1 MTGTTPAAQA
11 QTIPTRGRDLLWLIP
26 FVLALLVRVWQLTY
40 HSLWLDEAFSLFWA
54 GKPAAEIVRVGL
66 ALTEDK
72 HPPLYYLLLHGWT
85 GLFGTG
91 DAAVRSLGL
100 LLGAAAV
107 LPVYGI
113 ARLLSNDSR
122 RSALLAGLFVALNP
136 FLVWYSQEARMFGP
150 ATTFGLIGL
159 YAWLRILVAG
169 AGRSHRYSQVLWP
182 AVAVLGLL
190 AACYSYLFAA
200 FLLPVAGTWWLLA
213 LARPPAVNDGQPFSR
228 RRLAWI
234 GGVTLAVSAALFL
247 PLAWSAWQV
256 AGSEAL
262 PGQPF
267 AHVAQN
273 LVTLL
278 HAYTVRQVPWSPAGV
293 TLAAVVSGLGLLLG
307 LLVGWRRVRL
317 PTGDGTG
324 SVNPTE
330 ARRPASAAPGGW
342 YLLAWLAVPLLLGNL
357 LLARDGTVFAETR
370 YFIFLAPAVAVAW
383 ARGIDGL
390 WGWRPAA
397 GAAAALA
404 LFAVTLLAL
413 PYVWHSDPAYRRED
427 WRTAAAYLNQYAG
440 FGDQVLVHVDYARLP
455 FDRYYTGR
463 AQVSAPFAVPIANED
478 QVEAQI
484 DPLAGAADTLWL
496 VLSHQEGIDP
506 ANLVRAWLGG
516 RFPLVTEQYPAGI
529 AVRGY
534 ATRYRLPAVPG
545 TAAVDVPALADG
557 RIRLA
562 GCRLDTNPVPA
573 TDEASHPPSG
583 WTHVTL
589 YWQALA
595 PLAQDYQ
602 AVVQL
607 VDGQGQVWGAG
618 MERPDSALNFY
629 PTTRWQVGEVVR
641 DDHDVNLNPM
651 VPAGEYQVNVQLRG
665 PGGDLFEPAVSC
677 GNVTVVR

>member
-1 MTGTTPAAQA
+1 MGTTPAAQA

-26 FVLALLVRVWQLTY
+26 FVLALLVRAWQLTY

-91 DAAVRSLGL
+91 DAAVRSLGV

-122 RSALLAGLFVALNP
+122 RSALLAGLFVAINP

-150 ATTFGLIGL
+150 ATTFGLVGL

-169 AGRSHRYSQVLWP
+169 TGRSHRYSQVLWP
-182 AVAVLGLL
+182 VVAVLGML

-200 FLLPVAGTWWLLA
+200 LLLPVAGLWWLMA
-213 LARPPAVNDGQPFSR
+213 WAAPPALGGAQPFDR
-228 RRLAWI
+228 RRI
-234 GGVTLAVSAALFL
+234 GWVGVVTLIVTAVLFL
-247 PLAWSAWQV
+247 PLAWSAWRV
-256 AGSEAL
+256 AGSEAV

-267 AHVAQN
+267 AN
-273 LVTLL
+273 LAHNLFTLL
-278 HAYTVRQVPWSPAGV
+278 QAYTIRQVPWPAPWV
-293 TLAAVVSGLGLLLG
+293 TLAAVVSGLALLLG
-307 LLVGWRRVRL
+307 LVAGGRML
-317 PTGDGTG
+317 PRTLRTA
-324 SVNPTE
+324 VPR
-330 ARRPASAAPGGW
+330 AQAVPGGG
-342 YLLAWLAVPLLLGNL
+342 YLLVWLGVPLLLGNL
-357 LLARDGTVFAETR
+357 LLARDSTVFAEVR
-370 YFIFLAPAVAVAW
+370 YFIFLAPALAATW
-383 ARGIDGL
+383 ARGVDWL
-390 WGWRPAA
+390 WARSRPL
-397 GAAAALA
+397 GVTAAAAL
-404 LFAVTLLAL
+404 LGITLLAL

-440 FGDQVLVHVDYARLP
+440 PGDQVIVHVDYARLP
-455 FDRYYTGR
+455 FDRYYTGQ
-463 AQVSAPFAVPIANED
+463 APVGAPFGTPIAAED

-484 DPLAGAADTLWL
+484 DPLVGAADTLWL

-506 ANLVRAWLGG
+506 ANLVQAWLGG

-534 ATRYRLPAVPG
+534 ATRYRLPAVPA

-562 GCRLDTNPVPA
+562 GCRLDTEPVPA

-607 VDGQGQVWGAG
+607 ADGQGQVWGAG
-618 MERPDSALNFY
+618 LERPDSTLHVY

-641 DDHDVNLNPM
+641 DDHDVNLNPR

-665 PGGDLFEPAVSC
+665 PAGDLLEPAVSC